1 MVALP
6 KIDILDVGM
15 GGKMLSMF
23 SMVLCWKMIT
33 YILEKLLGNTLL
45 LRKNAGRT
53 FVTTLDALYVKT
65 RSSCSAK
72 KTLLKYFAK
81 FK

>member
-6 KIDILDVGM
+6 EIDILDVGM

-23 SMVLCWKMIT
+23 SMFSMLLCWKMII
-33 YILEKLLGNTLL
+33 YFLEKLLGNTLL

-53 FVTTLDALYVKT
+53 FVATQDALYVKT
-65 RSSCSAK
+65 KSSCSAK
-72 KTLLKYFAK
+72 KRL
-81 FK
+81 